1 VLWDPYDILQ
11 IPEVGFRTNELRKV
25 QLDDWSNYFLLKGTE
40 LPEIKKTY
48 RKLSLVYHP
57 DKAPKDQAE
66 EYEAKFVE
74 ITKAYKV

>member
-1 VLWDPYDILQ
+1 VSSTSDLGYLGVGIYTDWTMSLQ
-11 IPEVGFRTNELRKV
+11 
-25 QLDDWSNYFLLKGTE
+25 GTE
-40 LPEIKKTY
+40 LSDVKKTY

>member
-1 VLWDPYDILQ
+1 
-11 IPEVGFRTNELRKV
+11 
-25 QLDDWSNYFLLKGTE
+25 LKGTE

>member
-1 VLWDPYDILQ
+1 MFGTLMKFFRSQRYSERDLFIFMMKTPGLISAHELQ
-11 IPEVGFRTNELRKV
+11 GSEMS
-25 QLDDWSNYFLLKGTE
+25 D
-40 LPEIKKTY
+40 IKKTY

-57 DKAPKDQAE
+57 DKAPKEQAE